1 MRKINNII
9 KTAFLYIVAT
19 LAASGCIL
27 EKYEFARMR
36 NVIIQL
42 DVTTDTEITK
52 ATPSEGENNIGSLRI
67 YAFRGERLCGHY
79 YQSGAYSGPI
89 LMDLELPDGVSE
101 VDFYLIANEAEM
113 EYQGGKVTL
122 SENMT
127 RSQLEAVKFT
137 SLLHKETLP
146 MYCLQRE
153 SLDASAY
160 TIDPDMPQGHQDHIK
175 LSQEVSFSLT
185 RSLAKL
191 SVYAA
196 KAAGAAADITVVSAD
211 ILTAGTREYSYLFP
225 QTENVLDQVPTIGN
239 DRSLITAGVALAK
252 EVAGGTS
259 AAQDPANYTPVALGL
274 YLPEVSAGNSIDD
287 TSYSWDTPSADTD
300 AAVLRIG
307 YTLGSGK
314 EATLKDIYLPRI
326 ERNNH
331 IKICILINASG
342 QITISYDVADWD
354 WDEDKMLDWF
364 FDYPTHTYIW
374 HMIPEI
380 DADLYK
386 KPGSAATMSETQPFV
401 GYFQMTYPSSD
412 KWIPTLEGLNASKCS
427 IKVYDDE
434 TDAEVFS
441 SESPNPLE
449 VSESWYRIEVYPKSG
464 YMDLGETVNLAITY
478 TPSGFT
484 ESEYLLINGSYPD
497 YFWPG
502 STSENY
508 VTITMVN

>member
-1 MRKINNII
+1 MAYENGNVQINE
-9 KTAFLYIVAT
+9 
-19 LAASGCIL
+19 S
-27 EKYEFARMR
+27 
-36 NVIIQL
+36 
-42 DVTTDTEITK
+42 
-52 ATPSEGENNIGSLRI
+52 
-67 YAFRGERLCGHY
+67 
-79 YQSGAYSGPI
+79 
-89 LMDLELPDGVSE
+89 
-101 VDFYLIANEAEM
+101 
-113 EYQGGKVTL
+113 
-122 SENMT
+122 MT
-127 RSQLEAVKFT
+127 RAQLEALKFT
-137 SLLHKETLP
+137 GLSSRKSLP
-146 MYCLQRE
+146 MYCRHMNE
-153 SLDASAY
+153 SIDVDQIRKAANAEDGHDGHFVLDKSV
-160 TIDPDMPQGHQDHIK
+160 TFI
-175 LSQEVSFSLT
+175 LE

-196 KAAGAAADITVVSAD
+196 KAEGASSNPH
-211 ILTAGTREYSYLFP
+211 ILGVELLAQGTRQYSYLFP

-239 DRSLITAGVALAK
+239 DRALITAGVALAK

-314 EATLKDIYLPRI
+314 EATVKDIYLPRI

-386 KPGSAATMSETQPFV
+386 KPGSVATMSETQPFV